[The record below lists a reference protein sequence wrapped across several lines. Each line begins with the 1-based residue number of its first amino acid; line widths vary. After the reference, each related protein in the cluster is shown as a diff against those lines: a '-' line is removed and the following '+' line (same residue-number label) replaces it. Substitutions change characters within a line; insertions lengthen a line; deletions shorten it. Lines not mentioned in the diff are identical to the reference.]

1 MVFQDY
7 MWQNIWTCKSENAA
21 CKWIRNWK
29 ASQTIEDVAIIRKRT
44 VRVGR
49 KGKKPERRGGT
60 NGIIDA

>member
-1 MVFQDY
+1 MKCLCLEKCTANV
-7 MWQNIWTCKSENAA
+7 CSENAA